1 MDNCNENATCNNTFG
16 SFECTCNAGFEGD
29 GVNCTSKTSNL
40 VMAFID
46 NLPDQIIMMYTY
58 YAVAV
63 KLPLLLSI
71 DINECELE
79 TDNCHVYANC
89 TDTIG
94 SFECTCNSG
103 YEGDGVNCTSMYELK
118 MAFCSAYIPTLC
130 TCCGMSLKILY
141 WCWNVIKHIQCN
153 LIVP

>member
-1 MDNCNENATCNNTFG
+1 M
-16 SFECTCNAGFEGD
+16 
-29 GVNCTSKTSNL
+29 
-40 VMAFID
+40 
-46 NLPDQIIMMYTY
+46 NLPSLLYHPYFVCILFGMPSLHPFTFLMVFFKSCTY
-58 YAVAV
+58 YTVAV

-89 TDTIG
+89 TDAMG
-94 SFECTCNSG
+94 SFDCTCNSG

-141 WCWNVIKHIQCN
+141 WCWNVIKCN
-153 LIVP
+153 LIGL